1 MARVLIN
8 IPDEMLKQLDEA
20 AKTQHRSRSE
30 MIREAV
36 RRSYYS
42 PPDRTPAMQARIAEM
57 GREMEKARRKW
68 KTGEDS
74 TKTIRKM
81 RDTR

>member
-30 MIREAV
+30 MVREAGQRPV
-36 RRSYYS
+36 HL
-42 PPDRTPAMQARIAEM
+42 PPDRTPETQARIAKL
-57 GREMEKARRKW
+57 GREMEKARKKV
-68 KTGEDS
+68 KTGADS
-74 TKTIRKM
+74 TKFIRKT
-81 RDTR
+81 RDGR